1 MSVKGGDE
9 MAKKILDWNQYLA
22 CARRAVAEGI
32 VLLENRNQV
41 LPLQEGTRVSI
52 FGRIQTHYYK
62 SGTGSGGMVNVAK
75 VTNIVEG
82 LSESGVVTVNEE
94 LLNIYKE
101 WEETH
106 PFDEGEGW
114 GSEPWSQEEMSVS
127 GEIVKRAANQSDVAI
142 VIIGRTA
149 GEDQDN
155 SDTKG
160 AYRLTDIEEDM
171 LSKVRASF
179 AKMIVLLN
187 VGGII
192 DMNYFDVCQ
201 PDAVLYVWQ
210 GGMIGGSG
218 TADVLTGKVSPS
230 GKLADTIAYHIEDY
244 PSHENFGDEVR
255 NYYCEDIYMGYRYFE
270 TFAKDKVR
278 YPFGYGLS
286 YTTFSIIKEN
296 ASANIDEQK
305 LSLLVKVKN
314 TGAMEGKEVVQI
326 YMEAPQGKLG
336 KASRQLIAFAKTK
349 NLLLG
354 EEQEISF
361 SIPFSSFSSY
371 DDSGITGHAYSYL
384 LEQGTY
390 KVYMGN
396 DVRCSSNVFS
406 FDLEQDI
413 ILETVEQALA
423 PVLSFERYKA
433 VALENGEYQIAK
445 EQVPLLEELEDSR
458 RLARLPKN
466 LKITGNQG
474 IKLSDVLSGERSMDD
489 FIAQLEEEDLA
500 ALIRGEGMGSNRV
513 TAGTASAFGG
523 VSDRLISMGIP
534 AVCCDDGPSGM
545 RLDCG
550 AKAFS
555 LPNGTMLGCTF
566 NPDLLVELY
575 SFLGMEMIFNH
586 VECLLGPGMN
596 LHRHPLNGR
605 NFEYFS
611 EDAYLTG
618 VMAIAQLKALK
629 GQDVGGTIKHFCA
642 NNQEIKRRESDTVIS
657 ERALREIYL
666 KGFEMA
672 VKSGYADSVMT
683 TYGSLNGL
691 WTAGSYDLA
700 TTILREE
707 WGFSGIVM
715 TDWWAAINERNREHS
730 FTNFAAMA
738 RSQNDLYMVCSDSST
753 NSTGDNTV
761 ASLKD
766 GTLTI
771 GELQRNARN
780 ILTYAMH
787 SQAMKRLLGTADEIE
802 IINRP
807 ADEDEFDIHDVEFIT
822 LEDEITIDLTDKESK
837 AGTNYILA
845 FDVQRV
851 GPFEVTLTG
860 SSSLGELAQ
869 IPCTLF
875 RMGSSVATFTFH
887 GITGEEMSIKKDIYC
902 FKRFAV
908 MRLYVAK
915 NGVELKRIHF
925 KAIESDSEN
934 QK

>member
-1 MSVKGGDE
+1 

-62 SGTGSGGMVNVAK
+62 SGTGSGGMVNVSK

-82 LSESGVVTVNEE
+82 LMESDVVTVNEE
-94 LLNIYKE
+94 LLNTYKK
-101 WEETH
+101 WEESH

-114 GSEPWSQEEMSVS
+114 GNEPWSQEEMEVS
-127 GEIVKRAANQSDVAI
+127 EELVKQAAGQSDVAI

-171 LSKVRASF
+171 LSKVRSSF
-179 AKMIVLLN
+179 SKMVVLLN

-192 DMNYFDVCQ
+192 DMNYFDTCK

-210 GGMIGGSG
+210 GGMTGGSG

-230 GKLADTIAYHIEDY
+230 GKLTDTIAYHIEDY
-244 PSHENFGDEVR
+244 PSHEYFGDEVR

-270 TFAKDKVR
+270 TFAKDKVK

-286 YTTFSIIKEN
+286 YTSFSLSSKE
-296 ASANIDEQK
+296 AFAAIEKQC
-305 LSLLVKVKN
+305 LSLTVNIKN
-314 TGAMEGKEVVQI
+314 TGDYEGKEVVQI
-326 YMEAPQGKLG
+326 YVEAPQGKLG

-349 NLLLG
+349 ALLPG
-354 EEQEISF
+354 EEEEISF
-361 SIPFSSFSSY
+361 SIPFSRFASY
-371 DDSGITGHAYSYL
+371 DDSGVTGHPYSYL
-384 LEQGTY
+384 LEQGSY
-390 KVYMGN
+390 HIFIGN

-406 FDLEQDI
+406 FPLEKDL
-413 ILETVEQALA
+413 ILETVGQALA
-423 PVLSFERYKA
+423 PVLPFERYRA
-433 VALENGEYQIAK
+433 VPLENEEYEIAK
-445 EQVPLLEELEDSR
+445 EAVPLLQEMEDSR
-458 RLARLPKN
+458 RLAKLPQN
-466 LKITGNQG
+466 LELTGDQG
-474 IKLSDVLSGERSMDD
+474 IKLSDVLSGERSMDE
-489 FIAQLEEEDLA
+489 FIAQLDDEDLA
-500 ALIRGEGMGSNRV
+500 CLIRGEGMGSNRV
-513 TAGTASAFGG
+513 TAGTAAAFGG
-523 VSDRLISMGIP
+523 VSDRLVSMGVP

-545 RLDCG
+545 RLDSG

-566 NPDLLVELY
+566 NPDLLEELY
-575 SFLGMEMIFNH
+575 SFLGMEMIYNR

-596 LHRHPLNGR
+596 LHRYPLNGR

-611 EDAYLTG
+611 EDPYLTG

-629 GQDVGGTIKHFCA
+629 SQGVGGTIKHFCA
-642 NNQEIKRRESDTVIS
+642 NNQEKKRRESDTVVS
-657 ERALREIYL
+657 ERALRELYL
-666 KGFEMA
+666 KGYEMA
-672 VKSGYADSVMT
+672 VKSGYADSIMT
-683 TYGSLNGL
+683 TYSALNGL
-691 WTAGSYDLA
+691 WTAGNYDLA

-707 WGFSGIVM
+707 WGFCGIVM
-715 TDWWAAINERNREHS
+715 TDWWAAINERNQERN

-738 RSQNDLYMVCSDSST
+738 RSQNDIYMVCPDSST
-753 NSTGDNTV
+753 NSPGDNTV

-771 GELQRNARN
+771 GELQRNAKN
-780 ILTYAMH
+780 ILTYVMH
-787 SQAMKRLLGTADEIE
+787 SQAMKRLLKTADDIE

-807 ADEDEFDIHDVEFIT
+807 AEDDDFDIHDIEFT
-822 LEDEITIDLTDKESK
+822 PLEDEVTIDLTDRESK
-837 AGTNYILA
+837 ADTSYIFAL
-845 FDVQRV
+845 DVKHL
-851 GPFEVTLTG
+851 GDIEVTLTG

-875 RMGSSVATFTFH
+875 KTGSAAATFTFH
-887 GITGEEMSIKKDIYC
+887 GTAGEEVSIKKDIHC
-902 FKRFAV
+902 MNRFAV

-915 NGVELKRIHF
+915 NGVELKKIHF
-925 KAIESDSEN
+925 KVVESN
-934 QK
+934 K